1 MSEKPFIVNDRRKF
15 TSDGTLRPD
24 SERAPVPAEPAPAA
38 AETAPP
44 PPPEPA
50 PASDAPPIPPP
61 PTAEEK
67 EQSTT
72 AYNALVDHLDTAVR
86 AADPSRGPIPPVSFS
101 TIIHSVYM
109 NAVVQLGLA
118 APEGQRPR
126 ADLLGARQ
134 SIDMLAVLAEKTK
147 GNLTEDESKLLET
160 VLFELRLTFIEVT
173 QAISRAAQQSGGK
186 TPPVPGA
193 GPSIVS

>member
-1 MSEKPFIVNDRRKF
+1 M
-15 TSDGTLRPD
+15 
-24 SERAPVPAEPAPAA
+24 
-38 AETAPP
+38 
-44 PPPEPA
+44 
-50 PASDAPPIPPP
+50 PPP

-67 EQSTT
+67 EQSST

-86 AADPSRGPIPPVSFS
+86 AADPSRGPIPPVNFS
-101 TIIHSVYM
+101 TIVHSVYM

-126 ADLLGARQ
+126 ADILGARQ
-134 SIDMLAVLAEKTK
+134 SIDMLDVLAEKTK

-173 QAISRAAQQSGGK
+173 QAIGRAAQQQDPGSV
-186 TPPVPGA
+186 PPTPGA
-193 GPSIVS
+193 GPSIIR